1 MIFLV
6 YCSLDDDSIST
17 SLGAADYS
25 YYFVLKRFIPL
36 LQAQG
41 QVITLAQ
48 PPTDEVIAGY
58 LEQDNCVYLSFTP
71 PDKLVPI
78 TGCPAIPVFAWE
90 YSTIPDEAFGHPEDN
105 WVQDLQACA
114 RAITHSSFAVDVVRA
129 QLGPDYP
136 IVSIPA
142 PLWDDCERLRQ
153 ARLDAQPRGLD
164 GLDLNCTIIDSAS
177 YELTNISVKPRTDV
191 PGINSRPLVQA
202 WDGGPLSFSF
212 ATGELALRLMGFNTP
227 EPWGV
232 WSKSGYPWIMLDRT
246 IAGEIE
252 IDITVRGYA
261 HNVGQPLGLEL
272 GTGRAYLLLS
282 EGVQT
287 HTVKMNVAYPTSFLA
302 FEGLDK
308 RAVDMH
314 DPRDIGMGLTHIA
327 IRRLEPDS
335 AATTQRLDMA
345 SEALSLEGFHEG
357 EAAGRWTCAS
367 ECLINLPQPVG
378 GDLEI
383 DIELFHMLHND
394 DKVIELWI
402 GEHCEQIT
410 LQAGVAHYR
419 VFPTGVG
426 GSDYLRLAKL
436 GLGASENPE
445 DRREMGLGI
454 ASIAITE
461 NPLADQATS
470 AVNPVVAAPGAS
482 QPSAVLGNILYTAIL
497 NPNDGRKNWEDI
509 VTAFVYAFRDKP
521 HTTLLVK
528 ITNHDLAMFF
538 EDIFTFFMELHPFQ
552 CRLVFIHG
560 YLERDAYEQLLL
572 HSHYIV
578 NASRGEGQCLPLMEF
593 MSSGVPAIAPR
604 NTAMADYINADNAFL
619 VESSPELTYWPH
631 DPRQVF
637 RTYWHRINW
646 ETLRDAYH
654 DSEAVYTSQPDRY
667 RQMSAAAIESQ
678 QQYCSLAVASQ
689 RLVEFVDGIGATG
702 QDAGQRDEGE
712 A

>member
-36 LQAQG
+36 LQRHG
-41 QVITLAQ
+41 QVVTLQQ
-48 PPTDEVIAGY
+48 PATDAVIASY
-58 LEQDNCVYLSFTP
+58 LDRDSCIYLSFTP
-71 PDKLVPI
+71 PDKLAAI
-78 TGCPAIPVFAWE
+78 TLCPAVPVFAWE
-90 YSTIPDEAFGHPEDN
+90 YSTIPDETFGHPEDD
-105 WVQDLQACA
+105 WVADLRACS
-114 RAITHSSFAVDVVRA
+114 RAITHSRFAVDVVRA
-129 QLGPDYP
+129 QLGQDYD

-142 PLWDDCERLRQ
+142 PLWDDCARLRE
-153 ARLDAQPRGLD
+153 ARAQQQPRGLD

-177 YELTNISVKPRTDV
+177 YELTNISVKPRTDI
-191 PGINSRPLVQA
+191 PGINSKPLVQA
-202 WDGGPLSFSF
+202 WDGEPLSFSF
-212 ATGELALRLMGFNTP
+212 ASGELELRLMGFNTA

-252 IDITVRGYA
+252 IDITVCGYA
-261 HNVGQPLGLEL
+261 HNVGKPLGLEL
-272 GTGRAYLLLS
+272 GTGRACLLLS
-282 EGVQT
+282 EGLQT
-287 HTVKMNVAYPTSFLA
+287 HTVKMHVAYPTSFLA

-314 DPRDIGMGLTHIA
+314 DPRDIGMGLAHIA
-327 IRRLEPDS
+327 IRSLEPGS
-335 AATTQRLDMA
+335 TPVTRRLDF
-345 SEALSLEGFHEG
+345 SVDELSLEGFHDAET
-357 EAAGRWTCAS
+357 AGRWSRETQ
-367 ECLINLPQPVG
+367 CLVNLPQPVG
-378 GDLEI
+378 GELDI
-383 DIELFHMLHND
+383 DVELFHMLHND
-394 DKVIELWI
+394 ERTIDLWI
-402 GEHCEQIT
+402 GEHREQIA
-410 LQAGVAHYR
+410 LQAGVNHYR
-419 VFPTGVG
+419 VSPGAVAG
-426 GSDYLRLAKL
+426 CDYLRLSNL
-436 GLGASENPE
+436 GLGPSENP
-445 DRREMGLGI
+445 DDHRDMGLGI
-454 ASIAITE
+454 ASITITE
-461 NPLADQATS
+461 KPLVRPPRENQV
-470 AVNPVVAAPGAS
+470 AVAGDAAHQHPA
-482 QPSAVLGNILYTAIL
+482 AENILYTTIL

-560 YLERDAYEQLLL
+560 YLEREAYEQLLL

-604 NTAMADYINADNAFL
+604 NTAMADYIDGDNAFL

-646 ETLRDAYH
+646 ETLRDAYR
-654 DSEAVYTSQPDRY
+654 DSERVYTSQPDRY
-667 RQMSAAAIESQ
+667 RQMSAAAIASLEK
-678 QQYCSLAVASQ
+678 YCSLDTASR
-689 RLVEFVDGIGATG
+689 RLGDFVQGLDTAIGRLP
-702 QDAGQRDEGE
+702 AGHEEGE